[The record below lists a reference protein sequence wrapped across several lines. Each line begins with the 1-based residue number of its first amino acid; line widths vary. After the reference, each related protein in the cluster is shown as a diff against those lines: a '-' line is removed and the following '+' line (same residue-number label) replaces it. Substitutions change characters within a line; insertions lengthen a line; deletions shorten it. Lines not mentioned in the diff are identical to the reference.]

1 MIIAALILF
10 IQMISKKNIS
20 TIDKVSVTGYDKLA
34 LEQLDH
40 RKGEVMILIRRTD
53 FMPVYD
59 IGNLEAMLG
68 VSFTKIQEV

>member
-1 MIIAALILF
+1 
-10 IQMISKKNIS
+10 MISKKNIS

-53 FMPVYD
+53 FMPVYE